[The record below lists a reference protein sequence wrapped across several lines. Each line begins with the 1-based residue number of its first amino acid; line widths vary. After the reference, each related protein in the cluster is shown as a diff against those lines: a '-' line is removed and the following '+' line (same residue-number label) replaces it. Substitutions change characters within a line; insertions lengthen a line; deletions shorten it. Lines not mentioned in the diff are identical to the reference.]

1 MVRWKN
7 GTAYCRPAD
16 CGSNHFLGRRL
27 SIVAAA
33 GMSCAYAA
41 DIDLTGVMVVDI
53 DLFLI
58 SGWVDNLNGPTGLIA
73 GASRGVIRSVY
84 CM

>member
-1 MVRWKN
+1 MERIEPH
-7 GTAYCRPAD
+7 RPAD
-16 CGSNHFLGRRL
+16 CGSNHCLGIRL

-33 GMSCAYAA
+33 GRNCAYAA
-41 DIDLTGVMVVDI
+41 DIDLAGVMVVDI